1 MGYNIIKIME
11 DRKGNPIHILLT
23 DGLSQ
28 ILEIK
33 SEKKA
38 KKLVKLFNENSDSG
52 WKYALRPSPCP
63 KETDYPLQ

>member
-11 DRKGNPIHILLT
+11 DRKGKPIHILLT